1 MNRSELTPVVFIGLL
16 YSGADGLYV
25 SQEKYAEQHGVDS
38 PDLHAGTVLFE
49 A

>member
-1 MNRSELTPVVFIGLL
+1 MHYMLA
-16 YSGADGLYV
+16 Y
-25 SQEKYAEQHGVDS
+25 EKYAEQHGVDS